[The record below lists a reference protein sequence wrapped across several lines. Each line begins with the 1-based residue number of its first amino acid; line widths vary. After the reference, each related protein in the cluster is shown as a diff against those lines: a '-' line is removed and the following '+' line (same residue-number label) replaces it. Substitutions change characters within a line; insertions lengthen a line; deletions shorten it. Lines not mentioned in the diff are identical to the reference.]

1 MNLKVGLT
9 YNLKRQARAE
19 DGVPADFYAEF
30 DEEETIDA
38 IANALTKGGCTVTKI
53 EADEK
58 AYGLLRRLNPHIVF
72 NVAEGLRGESRESH
86 MPTILE
92 MLGIP
97 YTGSGPLTLAIALNK
112 GVTHRLLNAIGVPCP
127 AFQVFPKAD
136 VKIDPHLKYPFV
148 VKPLTEGSS
157 KGVRNNSLVND
168 EQSLRRQVAWVIKT
182 YKQAAIVEEFLPGRE
197 FTVSLLG
204 NDEPTALPIVEIV
217 FDQLPIGSN
226 PLYSYEAK
234 WVWDVPE
241 KPVDMFRCPAAIPKT
256 LEKELKHVAVAAFK
270 ALNCRDVCR
279 IDIRLDE
286 KNNPRILDVNPLPGL
301 IPNPDAHS
309 CLPEAARAAGYTYNQ
324 LICTILGQ
332 ALKRHKL
339 QHQFDNFSLIKRP

>member
-1 MNLKVGLT
+1 MNLTVGLT

-38 IANALTKGGCTVTKI
+38 IANALTKGGCTVTRI

-72 NVAEGLRGESRESH
+72 NVAEGLRGESRESYVP
-86 MPTILE
+86 MILE

-97 YTGSGPLTLAIALNK
+97 YTGSGPLSLAISLNK
-112 GVTHRLLNAIGVPCP
+112 GVTHRLLSVMGVPCP
-127 AFQVFPKAD
+127 AFQIFPKAG
-136 VKIDPHLKYPFV
+136 VKIDPHLSFPFV
-148 VKPLTEGSS
+148 VKPLAEGSS

-168 EQSLRRQVAWVIKT
+168 DRSLRRQVAWVIKT
-182 YKQAAIVEEFLPGRE
+182 YGQAAIVEEFLPGRE
-197 FTVSLLG
+197 FTVGLLG
-204 NDEPTALPIVEIV
+204 NDELTALPIVEIL
-217 FDQLPIGSN
+217 FDQLPDGSS

-234 WVWDVPE
+234 WVWDIPE
-241 KPVDMFRCPAAIPKT
+241 KPVDMFRCPAVISKA
-256 LEKELKHVAVAAFK
+256 LERELKRVAVAAYK

-286 KNNPRILDVNPLPGL
+286 QNKPRILDVNPLPGL

-309 CLPEAARAAGYTYNQ
+309 CLPEAARASGYTYDQ
-324 LICTILGQ
+324 LICTILWQ
-332 ALKRHKL
+332 ALKRHNL
-339 QHQFDNFSLIKRP
+339 HHRFDNLSLIKHQ